1 MSSDDSLVWLMKQV
15 TQVARTVGQA
25 RRELDNVVKG
35 FMDPISNIA
44 TPSPQQQPATRPLA
58 SRGAVAN
65 PPPMINAHPIAKPQ
79 STTESDPLVIAAR
92 NEGIDTKG
100 KTREQIA
107 TELAIKLNGNT
118 K

>member
-25 RRELDNVVKG
+25 RRELDNVVKE
-35 FMDPISNIA
+35 FTDPITSIV
-44 TPSPQQQPATRPLA
+44 TPSPRQQTLRPAALRPV
-58 SRGAVAN
+58 VAN
-65 PPPMINAHPIAKPQ
+65 PPPKINPPPIAKPQ
-79 STTESDPLVIAAR
+79 SESDPLVIAAR

-107 TELAIKLNGNT
+107 TELAIKLNSST

>member
-35 FMDPISNIA
+35 FTDPINSIV
-44 TPSPQQQPATRPLA
+44 TSPPQQQPAPRPVA
-58 SRGAVAN
+58 PRVAVSNPPRKIN
-65 PPPMINAHPIAKPQ
+65 PPPITKPQ
-79 STTESDPLVIAAR
+79 SSPESDPLVIAATK
-92 NEGIDTKG
+92 EGIDTKG
-100 KTREQIA
+100 KTRSQIA
-107 TELAIKLNGNT
+107 TELAIKLNGGT